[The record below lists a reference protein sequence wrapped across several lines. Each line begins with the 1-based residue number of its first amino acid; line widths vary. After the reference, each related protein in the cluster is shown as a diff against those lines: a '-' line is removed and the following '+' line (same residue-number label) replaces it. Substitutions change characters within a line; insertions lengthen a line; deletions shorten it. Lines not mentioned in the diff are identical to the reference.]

1 MPRPAAPTFAD
12 ACERLLRSPEGEHS
26 LYTTLAP
33 LFDRLTS
40 EERVAGEFEAVE
52 AFAADSGRALE
63 LGCSVGAMLSHLTER
78 YHRVLGVSQYP
89 ALLRF
94 TTHRA
99 PEAGVAVAAPTC
111 PPTAKS
117 FDTVVAMGAPAAQ
130 PAEDAQA
137 LLDAA
142 VPRLAPGGTLL
153 LRVVTDESAVRGRT
167 ESVGVFRGS
176 GYRLERSVTDRPGT
190 GHEGIDLRMG
200 YRVTDEASGES
211 ATTSETVPVRFHDAE
226 ALRTAAA
233 NAGLGD
239 VRLITGEGTTLLV
252 GHAEAGDPC

>member
-12 ACERLLRSPEGEHS
+12 ACERLLRDPEGEHS

-40 EERVAGEFEAVE
+40 EERVAGEFEAVQ

-63 LGCSVGAMLSHLTER
+63 LGCGVGAMLSHLSDR
-78 YHRVLGVSQYP
+78 YDRVLGVSQYHQ
-89 ALLRF
+89 LLRF
-94 TTHRA
+94 TAHRA
-99 PEAGVAVAAPTC
+99 PAAGVVVGDPTR
-111 PPTAKS
+111 PPTAEE

-130 PAEDAQA
+130 PAGDAEA

-176 GYRLERSVTDRPGT
+176 GYRLERSVTDLPGT

-211 ATTSETVPVRFHDAE
+211 ATTSETVPVRFQDAE
-226 ALRTAAA
+226 ALRTAASD
-233 NAGLGD
+233 AGLED
-239 VRLITGEGTTLLV
+239 VRLITGGGTTLLV
-252 GHAEAGDPC
+252 AHAEA